1 MESVGG
7 VTQFGAAK
15 LAVMQLCHVVSHK
28 RGGPAEVWNL
38 RPGCAECNG
47 LMGPENYFDFVLKYK
62 TPISKLD
69 FWINSCA
76 EHRRLEA
83 AKL

>member
-1 MESVGG
+1 MGSVGG
-7 VTQFGAAK
+7 VTQFGATK
-15 LAVMQLCHVVSHK
+15 LAVMQLCHVVSDK
-28 RGGPAEVWNL
+28 RGGAAEVWNL

-47 LMGPENYFDFVLKYK
+47 LMGPQNFFDFVLRYK

-69 FWINSCA
+69 FWVNSCE
-76 EHRRLEA
+76 EHRQLEA